1 MMVAD
6 NSTQDDQKLKGELPE
21 GLEASMQRLE
31 SIVSDLEKGEYS
43 LEEALEKFEE
53 GLKLG
58 KQCKEILDR
67 AALRVKQ
74 LVENAS
80 GELEEKESEGES

>member
-1 MMVAD
+1 MA
-6 NSTQDDQKLKGELPE
+6 NNESTPGENKHGGGLPE
-21 GLEASMQRLE
+21 GLEESMQRLE
-31 SIVSDLEKGEYS
+31 SIVADLEKGEYS

-80 GELEEKESEGES
+80 GELEEKEFESES